1 MGYYI
6 GLDGG
11 GTFTDC
17 VAMDDEGRLY
27 YAKAPTTK
35 EDFSVGMFDALSA
48 LAVECDTTLA
58 NLITTTERFSLG
70 TTVGTN
76 LLVERKGARTGLLAT
91 AGHGDAILMM
101 RGSGRMAGLEPEL
114 YFHPQ
119 ATNKPEPLVQRALIK
134 EINERIDSM
143 GQVVV
148 PLNVEEVELAVR
160 SLVDDLKVTAIAVA
174 FLWSFRN
181 PVHEQQVV
189 DIIRRIAPEV
199 YVSCSHQVSPR
210 MGEYERTVA
219 TVINSYVA
227 QHSAAY
233 FASAAKRLHE
243 AGLQHPLLVMQV
255 SGGVLPAVKAAEVP
269 LTSLGSSPVGGLIG
283 SAALAQNLD
292 HKHVIATDMGGTSF
306 EVGLIVDGEPLV
318 TDENIVNQYRYKL
331 LQLQTTSIACGGGSL
346 ARLDPFSR
354 SIRVGPE
361 SAGANPGPVCYRR
374 GGTEPTV
381 TDADVVLGL
390 LSSETF
396 LGGRM
401 PLDRDGAV
409 RAIESLGKQVG
420 LGVEEAAAGILRI
433 NSSRAA
439 ELIRQQTVIRGYDPR
454 DFMLYAYGGAGPLHA
469 FAFAKELGVKGVV
482 IPLGNGASTL
492 SAYGCATSNLV
503 RYFEKE
509 QLFFHPFP
517 LDELNDLLAKLE
529 KEAYEAFV
537 ELNRAPED
545 IILERFGLMRYRGQ
559 WLHNLVMRL
568 PGGILGAEE
577 EEQIINDFRSTY
589 DTLYGHGAGQVSQG
603 VELFSVRIRATAR
616 LRRPNQASQ
625 GERVLEIADTARLGS
640 RRIFW
645 PDQMAGIESQVFD
658 GRYLRFGN
666 SIAGPAVVELPYTS
680 IPVGVGQTLA
690 YDALGNLELQFEKST
705 EDLPGDSSLVSR
717 GRGYHGTT

>member
-48 LAVECDTTLA
+48 LAAECGTTPE
-58 NLITTTERFSLG
+58 NLIASAARFSLG

-101 RGSGRMAGLEPEL
+101 RGSGRMAGLDPEK
-114 YFHPQ
+114 YYHPQ
-119 ATNKPEPLVQRALIK
+119 DTNKPEPLVPRALIK
-134 EINERIDSM
+134 EINERVDCN
-143 GQVVV
+143 GKVVV
-148 PLNVEEVELAVR
+148 PLDIDEVEAAVR
-160 SLVDDLKVTAIAVA
+160 SLVDAGVTAIAVA
-174 FLWSFRN
+174 FLWSFKN
-181 PVHEQQVV
+181 PAHEQKVV
-189 DIIRRIAPEV
+189 EIIRQVAPDV
-199 YVSCSHQVSPR
+199 FFSCSHRVVPR

-219 TVINSYVA
+219 TVINSYVGP
-227 QHSAAY
+227 SSEAY
-233 FASAAKRLHE
+233 FKSASQRLHE

-255 SGGVLPAVKAAEVP
+255 SGGVLRAQQAVEVP
-269 LTSLGSSPVGGLIG
+269 LTSLGSGPVGGLIG
-283 SAALAQNLD
+283 SLYLSRNLG
-292 HKHVIATDMGGTSF
+292 HQYVIATDMGGTSF
-306 EVGLIVDGEPLV
+306 EVGLIVDGEPLM

-331 LQLQTTSIACGGGSL
+331 LQQQTMSIACGGGSL
-346 ARLDPFSR
+346 ARLDPYSR

-390 LSSETF
+390 LSAENF

-401 PLDRDGAV
+401 PLDRDAAV
-409 RAIESLGKQVG
+409 RAVGALGKQVG
-420 LGVEEAAAGILRI
+420 LEPEEAAAGILRI
-433 NSSRAA
+433 NNAKAA

-454 DFMLYAYGGAGPLHA
+454 DFIVYAYGGAGPLHA
-469 FAFAKELGVKGVV
+469 FNYARELGVKGVV

-503 RYFEKE
+503 RYFESE
-509 QLFFHPFP
+509 QMCFYPFP
-517 LDELNDLLAKLE
+517 LGELNEQIALL
-529 KEAYEAFV
+529 EAEAQKSLD
-537 ELNRAPED
+537 EMGNTAED
-545 IILERFGLMRYRGQ
+545 VSLERFGLMRYRGQ
-559 WLHNLVMRL
+559 WLHNLQMRL
-568 PGGILGAEE
+568 PAGTLGSLEV
-577 EEQIINDFRSTY
+577 EQVVNDFRSTY
-589 DTLYGHGAGQVSQG
+589 DKLYGSGAGQVSQG
-603 VELFSVRIRATAR
+603 VELFTLRIRAIAR
-616 LRRPNQASQ
+616 LRRPKQASC
-625 GERVLEIADTARLGS
+625 GESVMEIAAAAHLGA

-645 PDQMAGIESQVFD
+645 PDQMAEIESQVFD

-666 SIAGPAVVELPYTS
+666 CVTGPAVVELPYTS
-680 IPVGVGQTLA
+680 IPVGKGQALNVDA
-690 YDALGNLELQFEKST
+690 YGNLVLRLEET
-705 EDLPGDSSLVSR
+705 TVSVR
-717 GRGYHGTT
+717 RN